1 MAESAPVNCSGEER
15 SRDGAWVWGVD
26 GDTLSIVSGDTHHLL
41 HNILAPSKHIS
52 IGTII
57 FQVSGDSS
65 LWFEQFCHSK
75 QRSTFIITHLKFN
88 FFFAMA
94 RSDHHNIVTMVTCLP
109 TLKSNKTLNKLKHL
123 FWTSTWQFV
132 PGIHWL
138 SLELWSMV
146 HWTKLEPPTLRPHD
160 EDQLQVVSL
169 VMVSSG
175 DKLDLW
181 ELNWYW
187 SMWISLCRNCFNFD
201 GNSILWV
208 LGFLTILS
216 LICFSTASSLNSV
229 LHHV

>member
-1 MAESAPVNCSGEER
+1 
-15 SRDGAWVWGVD
+15 
-26 GDTLSIVSGDTHHLL
+26 
-41 HNILAPSKHIS
+41 
-52 IGTII
+52 
-57 FQVSGDSS
+57 
-65 LWFEQFCHSK
+65 
-75 QRSTFIITHLKFN
+75 
-88 FFFAMA
+88 
-94 RSDHHNIVTMVTCLP
+94 MVTCLP

-146 HWTKLEPPTLRPHD
+146 HCTKLELPTLRPHD
-160 EDQLQVVSL
+160 EDKLQVVSL
-169 VMVSSG
+169 VMVGSG

-216 LICFSTASSLNSV
+216 LICFSTASSLKSV
-229 LHHV
+229 LHHEWVSLNFIVFTFPGQRISIPTWWRNLIQLRTEKLIETNREVRGAAPHLAPERLLFSFWNSWSGEPKRSCSGATHLKSPN

>member
-1 MAESAPVNCSGEER
+1 
-15 SRDGAWVWGVD
+15 
-26 GDTLSIVSGDTHHLL
+26 
-41 HNILAPSKHIS
+41 
-52 IGTII
+52 
-57 FQVSGDSS
+57 
-65 LWFEQFCHSK
+65 
-75 QRSTFIITHLKFN
+75 
-88 FFFAMA
+88 MA

-146 HWTKLEPPTLRPHD
+146 HCTKLELPTLRPHD
-160 EDQLQVVSL
+160 EDKLQVVSL
-169 VMVSSG
+169 VMVGSG

-201 GNSILWV
+201 GNSNSMSSRISNNFITDLD
-208 LGFLTILS
+208 LFLHCILS
-216 LICFSTASSLNSV
+216 AGVKISYFWAGNPVGRLDNFQKYAVWAGRIMAVLNEKWGR
-229 LHHV
+229 

>member
-1 MAESAPVNCSGEER
+1 
-15 SRDGAWVWGVD
+15 
-26 GDTLSIVSGDTHHLL
+26 
-41 HNILAPSKHIS
+41 
-52 IGTII
+52 
-57 FQVSGDSS
+57 
-65 LWFEQFCHSK
+65 
-75 QRSTFIITHLKFN
+75 
-88 FFFAMA
+88 MA

-146 HWTKLEPPTLRPHD
+146 HCTKLEPPTLRPHD

-169 VMVSSG
+169 VMVGSG

-201 GNSILWV
+201 GNSNSMSSRISNNFITDL
-208 LGFLTILS
+208 FLHCILS
-216 LICFSTASSLNSV
+216 EKCSSSCMGLFEFSCTNFEFDSITKYKIRY
-229 LHHV
+229 HQMYHYIREFI